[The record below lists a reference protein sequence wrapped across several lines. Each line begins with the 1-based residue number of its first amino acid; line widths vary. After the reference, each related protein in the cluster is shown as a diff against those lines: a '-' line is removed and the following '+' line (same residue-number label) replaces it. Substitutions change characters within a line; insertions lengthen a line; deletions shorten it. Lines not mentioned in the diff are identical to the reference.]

1 MRGPFALPRAARL
14 LPVLALV
21 LVAVRCTRRFFRERA
36 DRDVENLLTE
46 KNVDPRWALENWYI
60 YADERARF
68 VDTEN
73 PDHPRKP
80 PDDPAAAAL
89 SPNPQPLRSR
99 FWRGGYQEGAGYLE
113 FLEHCDKHNR
123 SVRAQMAGAE
133 VSPDTPAAKL
143 GDPTKQPG
151 VVGPAPAE
159 TTAFQQSVDAVLRTD
174 EQPFLLNLNQ
184 ALELSLFNSRDFQD
198 RREDLYLTA
207 LPVSLQRFQF
217 VTQLFLAAEGTR
229 VFNPVGPVSAGGTI
243 PGSSQLGTSA
253 RATQLFPTGAALIGR
268 FANQLVADIGSG
280 AGPTV
285 SLSNLTLE
293 LTQPLLRGGGWAVT
307 VEPLT
312 QAERNLLYGVRS
324 FARFRELFYVYIAG
338 GGDQF
343 NAPYSFA
350 GLNLRGVGPSLNSPS
365 QGFLPTLLSAAAER
379 NERENI
385 RNLYQFL
392 ELFREYQG
400 KGDFS
405 ELQVGQVEQQL
416 LRGQTSLLT
425 RQQDLQ
431 NGLDSFKL
439 QLGVP
444 TRLPLELDEGPV
456 KPVRDSLAEFT
467 RARDEFNALRTQAEV
482 YRNDPNT
489 ILRTAIEK
497 LVFESAYAKR
507 AKAFQAAIPPRWAR
521 WKAFNDARLKDE
533 IRKLADELRA
543 LQVKQARQ
551 EALGE
556 KLSDEDDA
564 RLDFLPKD
572 IALGQLEQALRAQAA
587 AGQKKAGAA
596 REAEVLFED
605 VVNAFIRVMSEARDE
620 RKELV
625 RQGWPKLPSVVID
638 GVNFLTDD
646 LDRAQTVAA
655 QQALGNR
662 LELMNTRAQLIDSWR
677 NIAVQA
683 NSLLGVLNVG
693 YNYATTSTPNA
704 NEPFNLGG
712 SRGTHNLVVTGE
724 LPIVRRAERNEY
736 RVALIAYQRNRRG
749 LQATEDF
756 ILNDLRVD
764 LRNLRVLAENYRIQK
779 RAVEV
784 AYDLVENALDVL
796 QAPPV
801 PDAGAVGQV
810 GRAAAQS
817 QQQAANAASL
827 TNQLLNAQTQLLAAQ
842 NALYGTWVNYLVARM
857 TLYRDLERLPLDPR
871 GVWIDEPGLSPP
883 GPQVLPG
890 PGAGGD
896 PQGPQFAE
904 GR

>member
-1 MRGPFALPRAARL
+1 LDRSRRRLARL
-14 LPVLALV
+14 LPVLAIV
-21 LVAVRCTRRFFRERA
+21 LVAVGCTRRFYRERT
-36 DRDVENLLTE
+36 DRDVEGLLTE
-46 KNVDPRWALENWYI
+46 KNVDPRWALENWYA
-60 YADERARF
+60 YPDARSRF
-68 VDTEN
+68 VDTDK
-73 PDHPRKP
+73 PDHPKKP

-89 SPNPQPLRSR
+89 SPNPQPIRSR
-99 FWRGGYQEGAGYLE
+99 FCRGMDQEGYGYLE

-123 SVRAQMAGAE
+123 SVRAQMAAAE
-133 VSPDTPAAKL
+133 MASDAPAAKL
-143 GDPTKQPG
+143 GDPTRQSG
-151 VVGPAPAE
+151 VVGPAPLE
-159 TTAFQQSVDAVLRTD
+159 PTASQQSIDAVLKTD
-174 EQPFLLNLNQ
+174 EQPFLLTLEQ

-217 VTQLFLAAEGTR
+217 VTQLFLTAEGQR
-229 VFNPVGPVSAGGTI
+229 IFNPVGPVSAGGAIT
-243 PGSSQLGTSA
+243 GSSQL
-253 RATQLFPTGAALIGR
+253 ATTATASQLFPTGAALVGR

-307 VEPLT
+307 LEPLT
-312 QAERNLLYGVRS
+312 QAERNLLYGIRS
-324 FARFRELFYVYIAG
+324 YARFRKLFYVYIAG
-338 GGDQF
+338 GADQF
-343 NAPYSFA
+343 NGPYSFA
-350 GLNLRGVGPSLNSPS
+350 GLNLRGVGPSLNAPS
-365 QGFLPTLLSAAAER
+365 QGFLPTLLTAAQER

-392 ELFREYQG
+392 ELFREYEG

-416 LRGQTSLLT
+416 LRGQTSLLQR
-425 RQQDLQ
+425 RQELQ

-444 TRLPLELDEGPV
+444 TRLPLELDDGPV
-456 KPVRDSLAEFT
+456 KPIRDSLAEFT
-467 RARDEFNALRTQAEV
+467 RARDEFNALRTQAEA
-482 YRNDPNT
+482 YRNDPAT
-489 ILRTAIEK
+489 PLRTAIEK
-497 LVFESAYAKR
+497 LVYESAYAKR
-507 AKAFQAAIPPRWAR
+507 AKEFQAAIPPRWAR
-521 WKAFNDARLKDE
+521 WKAFNDVQLRNE
-533 IRKLADELRA
+533 IRKLADELRT

-556 KLSDEDDA
+556 KMTDEENA

-572 IALGQLEQALRAQAA
+572 IALGQLEQALRAHAA
-587 AGQKKAGAA
+587 AGQKKKAGPD
-596 REAEVLFED
+596 REIEVLFED

-620 RKELV
+620 RRQIV
-625 RQGWPKLPSVVID
+625 RDGWPKLPSVVVE
-638 GVNFLTDD
+638 GVDFLSDD
-646 LDRAQTVAA
+646 LDRVQTVAA

-662 LELMNTRAQLIDSWR
+662 LELMNTRAQLNDSWR

-704 NEPFNLGG
+704 NQPFNLGG
-712 SRGTHNLVVTGE
+712 ARGTHRLVVTGE

-756 ILNDLRVD
+756 ILNDVRVD

-784 AYDLVENALDVL
+784 AYDQVENALDVL

-801 PDAGAVGQV
+801 PDQGGAQV
-810 GRAAAQS
+810 GRVAAQS

-827 TNQLLNAQTQLLAAQ
+827 TNQLLNAQNSLLTAQ
-842 NALYGTWVNYLVARM
+842 NALYTIWVNYLVARM

-883 GPQVLPG
+883 CPEVLSG
-890 PGAGGD
+890 PGAGSD
-896 PQGPQFAE
+896 PEGPLFAE